1 MELEKFGT
9 TLTAPDI
16 KLIVSIMILGFMA
29 YRHLITKSIIQG
41 LKDQFEMAK
50 GVNSM
55 IDIESIKAAHKYQV
69 QIIKENSESNMADL
83 LKAHQDLTNRYE
95 ELLIMPLNIMKTSGS
110 PEIEKAANDMLDTY
124 PLNAPIVRKRLKEV
138 QGMTSI
144 NQ

>member
-1 MELEKFGT
+1 MELEIFGT

-16 KLIVSIMILGFMA
+16 NLIVSIMILVFMA

>member
-1 MELEKFGT
+1 MELEIFGT

-16 KLIVSIMILGFMA
+16 NLIVSIMILGFMA